1 MTLFARL
8 KGDNQSTWHAYINH
22 KFVTE
27 LAGGTL
33 KIRVLNTIWVK
44 IICFSF
50 ILPVLAR

>member
-1 MTLFARL
+1 MMLFARL

-33 KIRVLNTIWVK
+33 KNS
-44 IICFSF
+44 SF
-50 ILPVLAR
+50 KPYLS